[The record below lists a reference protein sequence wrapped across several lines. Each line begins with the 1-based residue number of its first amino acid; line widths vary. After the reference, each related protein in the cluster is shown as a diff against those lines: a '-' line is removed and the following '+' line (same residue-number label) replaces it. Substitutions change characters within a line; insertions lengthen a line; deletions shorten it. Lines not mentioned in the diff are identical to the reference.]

1 MATARND
8 DERSVTRTYRAAI
21 RMGEDYVTLEE
32 TVTLPVDASDDDV
45 TKAVDLGWRIYR
57 AQKEAL
63 DAQVQTMRD
72 AQGAPAP
79 IVVRDPEAPASD
91 KQRNYIV
98 ALQEDLAWSAEQL
111 ASYAH
116 DQSVDLVTMTK
127 GQASTFIDGMKRM
140 AEDRTRHGDQASR
153 QNTSNV
159 PSSQPVTQSA
169 PASPAAAQRDG
180 SSITERQ
187 LRALQRLAQ
196 DRGLDLDAES
206 SSRFGATST
215 DITSEQAAAML
226 GEWQRS
232 VRATNGR
239 RPTPEPAL

>member
-8 DERSVTRTYRAAI
+8 ERNVTRTYRAAI
-21 RMGEDYVTLEE
+21 RLGEDYVTLEE

-45 TKAVDLGWRIYR
+45 SKAVDLGWRIYR

-72 AQGAPAP
+72 AQGAPPP

-140 AEDRTRHGDQASR
+140 AEERTRYGDQGSS
-153 QNTSNV
+153 QNTSNA
-159 PSSQPVTQSA
+159 PAAQTA
-169 PASPAAAQRDG
+169 PASPAAEQRDG
-180 SSITERQ
+180 SPITERQ
-187 LRALQRLAQ
+187 LRALQRVAQ

-206 SSRFGATST
+206 SSRFGAISN
-215 DITSEQAAAML
+215 DITSEQAAALL

-239 RPTPEPAL
+239 RTPEPAL